1 MVASNTA
8 GYSFTGGDHMGAT
21 GSTNITSYTQ
31 MGGSYRRKGKS
42 SKAKR
47 GKATS
52 KAKRGKAT
60 SKAKRG
66 KATSKGYKHKVSK
79 KVRKLTNMR
88 RNVLKTL
95 GKKPKSKKHVTKKK
109 KNEKMAIKNK
119 VIASIESGKK
129 PSKEDLSKLSP
140 SVQSFLDGISTDS
153 KASSGSS
160 LRLSKMSSSPPSS
173 EGSSMSPWPSLSGYT
188 PKKGKKGQKGKKGKV
203 STKSFESA
211 RKELEKLLKQGKV
224 RSRSR

>member
-42 SKAKR
+42 
-47 GKATS
+47 S

>member
-1 MVASNTA
+1 MIASNTA
-8 GYSFTGGDHMGAT
+8 GYSFTGGDHLGAT

-31 MGGSYRRKGKS
+31 MGGGYRRKGKS

-47 GKATS
+47 GKA
-52 KAKRGKAT
+52 
-60 SKAKRG
+60 KRG
-66 KATSKGYKHKVSK
+66 KATSKGYKRKVSK

-95 GKKPKSKKHVTKKK
+95 GKKPKSKKYVTKKK

-140 SVQSFLDGISTDS
+140 EVNSFLNRISTDS
-153 KASSGSS
+153 KVSSGSS
-160 LRLSKMSSSPPSS
+160 LRLSKVSSSPPSP

-188 PKKGKKGQKGKKGKV
+188 PKKGKKGQKGKKGKI

-211 RKELEKLLKQGKV
+211 RKDLEKLLKQGKV

>member
-60 SKAKRG
+60 SK
-66 KATSKGYKHKVSK
+66 GYKHKVSK

-88 RNVLKTL
+88 RNILKTL

-188 PKKGKKGQKGKKGKV
+188 PKKGKKGKV

>member
-31 MGGSYRRKGKS
+31 MGGSYRKKGKS

-47 GKATS
+47 GKA
-52 KAKRGKAT
+52 KRGKAT
-60 SKAKRG
+60 S

-88 RNVLKTL
+88 RNILKTL

-188 PKKGKKGQKGKKGKV
+188 PKKGKKGKV
-203 STKSFESA
+203 STKSFSIDQETTSCPFLA
-211 RKELEKLLKQGKV
+211 KSNAKQYPQVPAPK
-224 RSRSR
+224 

>member
-52 KAKRGKAT
+52 KAKRGKPT

-66 KATSKGYKHKVSK
+66 KATSKGYKRKVSK
-79 KVRKLTNMR
+79 KVRKLTKMR
-88 RNVLKTL
+88 RNILKTL
-95 GKKPKSKKHVTKKK
+95 GKKPKTKKHVIKKK
-109 KNEKMAIKNK
+109 KQDVKAIKDK
-119 VIASIESGKK
+119 VIASIEAGEK

-140 SVQSFLDGISTDS
+140 SVQSFLDGIESGS

-173 EGSSMSPWPSLSGYT
+173 MGSSLTPWPSLSGYT
-188 PKKGKKGQKGKKGKV
+188 PKKGKKAKKGKV

>member
-47 GKATS
+47 GKA
-52 KAKRGKAT
+52 KRGKAT

-66 KATSKGYKHKVSK
+66 KATSKGYKRKVSK
-79 KVRKLTNMR
+79 KVRKLTKMR
-88 RNVLKTL
+88 RNILKTL

-188 PKKGKKGQKGKKGKV
+188 PKKGQKGNKGKV

>member
-8 GYSFTGGDHMGAT
+8 GYSFTGGDHMGST

-60 SKAKRG
+60 SK
-66 KATSKGYKHKVSK
+66 GYKHKVSK
-79 KVRKLTNMR
+79 KVRKLTKMR

-173 EGSSMSPWPSLSGYT
+173 MGSSLTPWPSLSGYT
-188 PKKGKKGQKGKKGKV
+188 PKKGKKGQKCKKGKV

>member
-47 GKATS
+47 C

-79 KVRKLTNMR
+79 KVRKLTKMR
-88 RNVLKTL
+88 LNILKTL

-109 KNEKMAIKNK
+109 KNEYKTNKNRL
-119 VIASIESGKK
+119 VEPRCGSHC
-129 PSKEDLSKLSP
+129 
-140 SVQSFLDGISTDS
+140 ST
-153 KASSGSS
+153 
-160 LRLSKMSSSPPSS
+160 L
-173 EGSSMSPWPSLSGYT
+173 
-188 PKKGKKGQKGKKGKV
+188 
-203 STKSFESA
+203 
-211 RKELEKLLKQGKV
+211 
-224 RSRSR
+224 

>member
-1 MVASNTA
+1 MIASNTS
-8 GYSFTGGDHMGAT
+8 GYSFTGGDHLGAT

-31 MGGSYRRKGKS
+31 MGGGYRRKGKS

-60 SKAKRG
+60 SK
-66 KATSKGYKHKVSK
+66 GYKRKVSK

-88 RNVLKTL
+88 RNVLKIL

-140 SVQSFLDGISTDS
+140 SVQSFLNGISTDS

-188 PKKGKKGQKGKKGKV
+188 PKKGKKGQKGKKGKI

>member
-60 SKAKRG
+60 SK
-66 KATSKGYKHKVSK
+66 GYKHKVSK

-88 RNVLKTL
+88 RNILKTL

>member
-1 MVASNTA
+1 MWL
-8 GYSFTGGDHMGAT
+8 Y
-21 GSTNITSYTQ
+21 Y
-31 MGGSYRRKGKS
+31 
-42 SKAKR
+42 
-47 GKATS
+47 
-52 KAKRGKAT
+52 
-60 SKAKRG
+60 
-66 KATSKGYKHKVSK
+66 HKLVDYLS
-79 KVRKLTNMR
+79 
-88 RNVLKTL
+88 
-95 GKKPKSKKHVTKKK
+95 
-109 KNEKMAIKNK
+109 IKNK

-188 PKKGKKGQKGKKGKV
+188 PKKGKKGQKGKV
-203 STKSFESA
+203 STKSFEGA

>member
-60 SKAKRG
+60 SK
-66 KATSKGYKHKVSK
+66 GYKHKVSK
-79 KVRKLTNMR
+79 KVRKLTKMR

>member
-31 MGGSYRRKGKS
+31 MGGGYRRKGKS
-42 SKAKR
+42 SKAKH
-47 GKATS
+47 
-52 KAKRGKAT
+52 

-79 KVRKLTNMR
+79 KVRKLTKMR

-188 PKKGKKGQKGKKGKV
+188 PKKGKKGKKGQKGKKGKV

>member
-52 KAKRGKAT
+52 K
-60 SKAKRG
+60 
-66 KATSKGYKHKVSK
+66 GYKHKVSK
-79 KVRKLTNMR
+79 KVRKLTKMR
-88 RNVLKTL
+88 RNILKTL

-188 PKKGKKGQKGKKGKV
+188 PKKGQKGNKGKV

>member
-47 GKATS
+47 GKA
-52 KAKRGKAT
+52 KRGKAT

-66 KATSKGYKHKVSK
+66 KATSKGYKRKVSK
-79 KVRKLTNMR
+79 KVRKLTKMR
-88 RNVLKTL
+88 RNILKTL
-95 GKKPKSKKHVTKKK
+95 GKKPKTKKHVIKKK
-109 KNEKMAIKNK
+109 KQDVKAIKDK
-119 VIASIESGKK
+119 VIASIEAGKK

-140 SVQSFLDGISTDS
+140 SVQSFLDGIETGS

-173 EGSSMSPWPSLSGYT
+173 MGSSLTPWPSLSGYT
-188 PKKGKKGQKGKKGKV
+188 PKKGQKGKKGKV